1 MTLPID
7 PKARKAL
14 PIFDVLQKYF
24 PDAWQGVV
32 EVAVAGNEQHNPG
45 EPLHWAKGKST
56 DHPNCILRH
65 LLEFEAMD
73 SDGCLHVDKVAWRA
87 LALAQMVR
95 EARAAGVTYSE
106 YIEWLKREDARQ
118 AD

>member
-1 MTLPID
+1 MTLPTD
-7 PKARKAL
+7 ARARKAL
-14 PIFDVLQKYF
+14 PIFDVLRKYF
-24 PDAWQGVV
+24 PDAWRGVV
-32 EVAVAGNEQHNPG
+32 EVAVKGNEQHNPG

-65 LLEFEAMD
+65 LMEFED
-73 SDGCLHVDKVAWRA
+73 IDEDGCYHADKVAWRA

-95 EARAAGVTYSE
+95 EAHAAGMSYSE
-106 YIEWLKREDARQ
+106 YIEVLKRNDARQ